1 MMRERR
7 IQKKRIAWLVF
18 LFGLLMTV
26 YVSYL
31 VKNTLEH
38 KQEDQF
44 DYVCNQV
51 TLQIEERLAAYQLIL
66 QGGAAFFAGSET
78 VSRKAWHDYG
88 QTLLFDMTV
97 PGVQGIG
104 YAQVLTP
111 EQLPAHIADIRKE
124 GFPVYTVHPEGQR
137 DLYTSIIYLEPFR
150 DSNLRAFG
158 YDMFS
163 EPIRRAAMERARDTG
178 NLSLSGKVKLVQ
190 DNGANDYAGTLMY
203 IPIYK
208 KDALVSTVAQKRV
221 ALLGWVYSP
230 FRLHDF
236 MYGILG
242 NWLDQK
248 GKEVRLSIYAGDQ
261 ASPDNLLFNSDPES
275 QSTDIQYS
283 LNQHKIINF
292 GGQRWTLYFHSHALG
307 YGLYYLPL
315 WVTLAAGLVFSIL
328 LLLLMNTIRN
338 TKAKALQL
346 ADELT
351 QDIRCQKDLLQEKE
365 LRYQIVADYA
375 LDWEYWMLPNGQF
388 QYVSPSC
395 ERITGYSASEFYAD
409 PALLKHII
417 YVDDVSA
424 FDAYLESFYTDDSAK
439 QLDYRIVTKSG
450 QIRWLSQFSQ
460 FIFDGDKRPLGLRA
474 GNRDITSR
482 KKYEDALR
490 DSESRFKVM
499 ADGAPVMIWMSG
511 LDKLCFYFNQVW
523 TDFTGRALEQE
534 LGNGWVERVHPEDYE
549 HCLDIYVSSFDQRKA
564 FTMEYR
570 LRRFDGEFRWFVD
583 NGIPRYS
590 VQGEFIGYIGSC
602 VDITELKLMAAREA
616 LLVRSAHYDAL
627 TGLPNRIL
635 FNDRLE
641 QSMAQMRRQKQMLA
655 LVYIDLDGFKAI
667 NDTYG
672 HHAGDQVLSTVAKAM
687 KKALREGDTLARLGG
702 DEFVAILLEKG
713 DINVFKTIL
722 TRLLEAARNPT
733 TYDNLMLQVTA
744 SLGVAICTKTAPLS
758 MEELIYRA
766 DKAMYV
772 SKHNGKNCY
781 HFFDVTQDDNVERVK

>member
-1 MMRERR
+1 M
-7 IQKKRIAWLVF
+7 
-18 LFGLLMTV
+18 
-26 YVSYL
+26 
-31 VKNTLEH
+31 
-38 KQEDQF
+38 
-44 DYVCNQV
+44 
-51 TLQIEERLAAYQLIL
+51 
-66 QGGAAFFAGSET
+66 
-78 VSRKAWHDYG
+78 
-88 QTLLFDMTV
+88 
-97 PGVQGIG
+97 
-104 YAQVLTP
+104 
-111 EQLPAHIADIRKE
+111 
-124 GFPVYTVHPEGQR
+124 
-137 DLYTSIIYLEPFR
+137 
-150 DSNLRAFG
+150 
-158 YDMFS
+158 
-163 EPIRRAAMERARDTG
+163 
-178 NLSLSGKVKLVQ
+178 
-190 DNGANDYAGTLMY
+190 
-203 IPIYK
+203 
-208 KDALVSTVAQKRV
+208 
-221 ALLGWVYSP
+221 
-230 FRLHDF
+230 
-236 MYGILG
+236 
-242 NWLDQK
+242 
-248 GKEVRLSIYAGDQ
+248 
-261 ASPDNLLFNSDPES
+261 
-275 QSTDIQYS
+275 
-283 LNQHKIINF
+283 
-292 GGQRWTLYFHSHALG
+292 
-307 YGLYYLPL
+307 
-315 WVTLAAGLVFSIL
+315 
-328 LLLLMNTIRN
+328 
-338 TKAKALQL
+338 
-346 ADELT
+346 
-351 QDIRCQKDLLQEKE
+351 
-365 LRYQIVADYA
+365 
-375 LDWEYWMLPNGQF
+375 
-388 QYVSPSC
+388 
-395 ERITGYSASEFYAD
+395 
-409 PALLKHII
+409 
-417 YVDDVSA
+417 
-424 FDAYLESFYTDDSAK
+424 
-439 QLDYRIVTKSG
+439 TKSG

-570 LRRFDGEFRWFVD
+570 LRRFDGEFRWFLD
-583 NGIPRYS
+583 NGIPRYG

-602 VDITELKLMAAREA
+602 VDITELKLMAAREV

-627 TGLPNRIL
+627 TGLPNRVL

-733 TYDNLMLQVTA
+733 AYDNLMLQVTA